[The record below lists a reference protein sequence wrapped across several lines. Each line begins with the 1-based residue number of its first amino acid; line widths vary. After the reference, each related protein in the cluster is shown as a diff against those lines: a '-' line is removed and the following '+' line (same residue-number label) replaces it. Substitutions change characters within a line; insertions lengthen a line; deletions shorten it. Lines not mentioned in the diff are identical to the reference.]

1 MYIYK
6 IYIYNIFNIYI
17 IDVIYNIYIYKYVY
31 VCLHVFVHVCVFMC
45 VHFFDFYF
53 FNFLIVVLHYFNL
66 YKTISQN
73 EEQSLIKSSLD
84 L

>member
-1 MYIYK
+1 MY
-6 IYIYNIFNIYI
+6 N
-17 IDVIYNIYIYKYVY
+17 KYSL
-31 VCLHVFVHVCVFMC
+31 CVHVCVFMC

-53 FNFLIVVLHYFNL
+53 FNFLVIILHYFNL

-73 EEQSLIKSSLD
+73 EEQSLTKLSLD

>member
-1 MYIYK
+1 MYIY
-6 IYIYNIFNIYI
+6 IYIY
-17 IDVIYNIYIYKYVY
+17 IYIYDICIYNKYSL
-31 VCLHVFVHVCVFMC
+31 CVHVCVFMC

-53 FNFLIVVLHYFNL
+53 FNFLVIILHYFNL

-73 EEQSLIKSSLD
+73 EEQSLTKLSLD